1 MIEEN
6 TWEKEKNLKNAK
18 ELIEKYEDIY
28 KKSVRRVKEDQR
40 GELPGRYTA
49 KLLYRWD
56 NGKFE
61 EEYLKKLERNWR
73 HWKEPKF
80 FQRKNL
86 KRGGNVMT
94 WLEEEDISDI
104 VDLYYNWTD

>member
-49 KLLYRWD
+49 KLLYGWD

-86 KRGGNVMT
+86 SSSKERTLKEGVM
-94 WLEEEDISDI
+94 S
-104 VDLYYNWTD
+104 